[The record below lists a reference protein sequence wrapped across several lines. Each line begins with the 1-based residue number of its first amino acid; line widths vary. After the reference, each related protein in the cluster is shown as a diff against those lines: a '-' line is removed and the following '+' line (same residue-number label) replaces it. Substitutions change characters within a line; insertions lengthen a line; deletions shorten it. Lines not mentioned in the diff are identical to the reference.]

1 MKRRIVN
8 EILGK
13 DRPID
18 EIDEIIFNQV
28 QREGLTDS
36 GEILRYFKTLLP
48 YYGIDES
55 KSKLYYIVYQNNFR
69 QDGDYSTISWSEF
82 KGPKDWR
89 ERKIKSNRDADE
101 YVESLTPF
109 KANNLSGQWET
120 DSNNNDLY
128 VVLSYGY
135 YPIYIYKNGKWYGN
149 NNKYSSST
157 AKHMSYSRPK
167 GVNIKFLNRQ
177 EMEDLRRSGTI
188 ESFIEKRK
196 EEVLNRRDVLKSK
209 YKNKS
214 FKDYSTNTRISFTLD
229 SILKKGNRILFV
241 ITVNDVFLAD
251 RNFKPTSDENYLLGE
266 IPNVNKEYVEN
277 RIISFLTG
285 ELYHLYLEERKEGAR
300 RLTSTFDFKFK
311 HKKEN

>member
-1 MKRRIVN
+1 
-8 EILGK
+8 
-13 DRPID
+13 
-18 EIDEIIFNQV
+18 
-28 QREGLTDS
+28 
-36 GEILRYFKTLLP
+36 
-48 YYGIDES
+48 
-55 KSKLYYIVYQNNFR
+55 
-69 QDGDYSTISWSEF
+69 
-82 KGPKDWR
+82 
-89 ERKIKSNRDADE
+89 
-101 YVESLTPF
+101 
-109 KANNLSGQWET
+109 
-120 DSNNNDLY
+120 
-128 VVLSYGY
+128 
-135 YPIYIYKNGKWYGN
+135 
-149 NNKYSSST
+149 
-157 AKHMSYSRPK
+157 MSYSRPK
-167 GVNIKFLNRQ
+167 GVNIKFLNSE
-177 EMEDLRRSGTI
+177 EMKDLRRSGTI